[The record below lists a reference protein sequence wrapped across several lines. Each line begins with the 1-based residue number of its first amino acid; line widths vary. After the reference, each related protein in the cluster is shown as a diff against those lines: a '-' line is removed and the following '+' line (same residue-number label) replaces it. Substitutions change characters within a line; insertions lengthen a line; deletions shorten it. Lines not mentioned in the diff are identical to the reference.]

1 MWLCCVR
8 SFRSPPPPPRL
19 TLAAVAPLQNSTT
32 PFRLLLKTRFISSI
46 KEKRQPLYHPT
57 SMSHSSDDERPIG
70 PVNSNCA
77 TSGTVEEPIE
87 LRRLPP
93 DSNADTTYLSEDEAS
108 FRPVVNKR
116 VTIVVDEAET
126 CSLLPNPDA
135 DGMFHILRFLFDY
148 ICRPSCNFPP
158 DDGWSIDNVG
168 APTTQIATYPQTRM
182 PLKPSYFPQHS
193 PLYCFGY
200 AELFLLTSFTGS
212 KTILN
217 NRGTSAYNRCD
228 PFIMLRFFMIS
239 SFSDFVVRHDDA
251 PSPAKLTALEQLTS
265 NW

>member
-1 MWLCCVR
+1 MAVLRTVR

-93 DSNADTTYLSEDEAS
+93 DSNADTTYSSDDETS
-108 FRPVVNKR
+108 FRSVVSKR
-116 VTIVVDEAET
+116 VTIVVDEAES

-135 DGMFHILRFLFDY
+135 DGMFQILRFLLIIPADL
-148 ICRPSCNFPP
+148 
-158 DDGWSIDNVG
+158 
-168 APTTQIATYPQTRM
+168 
-182 PLKPSYFPQHS
+182 PLIFPQMMASASMTSERPRRELQLILKLVCLSSCHIFHNTVQCTVCAKQN
-193 PLYCFGY
+193 CF
-200 AELFLLTSFTGS
+200 
-212 KTILN
+212 
-217 NRGTSAYNRCD
+217 C
-228 PFIMLRFFMIS
+228 
-239 SFSDFVVRHDDA
+239 
-251 PSPAKLTALEQLTS
+251 
-265 NW
+265 